1 MVARWKKREAEAA
14 PHILNALY
22 GSITPNGGGGFSS
35 QSLEIH
41 QKLHALE
48 SMIDFPGSPGAI
60 DTRETVV
67 RAVGEACNKQDLSAK
82 AFMECINAEIKK
94 SLSRPEEDYRILTTA
109 SISPRAA
116 SGRCKINDVCISG
129 CADTRFPKKYQSRIN
144 ALNQPHVRGL
154 GLKDPGSYHHLILS
168 VKAKSPLAAMSAGI
182 ESLDLLR
189 ACWCIYANPSISIG
203 SHERVPINTVRLGA
217 FHTIHSANGRLAIDD
232 PWYEPGFVSCRPF
245 VPNSPNSDASF
256 KKSISRLL
264 VRLNSPKMPR
274 DFHQRIAS
282 SLLLFV
288 RAFDEPNPNTAF
300 MGAWTALE
308 RLCLVDPSEGHD
320 KIIERCSVLIKGDR
334 LFHRSMLSHLRERR
348 NEYAHNGIISN
359 NARLLCYQAQSYIKS
374 IIRYLF
380 FSANHF
386 TCTDDALRLLSLRP
400 DPNVIR
406 KEIDARKFFAKYL
419 ISQAN

>member
-14 PHILNALY
+14 HHILNALY
-22 GSITPNGGGGFSS
+22 GSITPNGGRGFSS

-116 SGRCKINDVCISG
+116 SGRYKINDVRISG
-129 CADTRFPKKYQSRIN
+129 CADTHFPKKYKSRLD
-144 ALNQPHVRGL
+144 ALSQPHVRGL
-154 GLKDPGSYHHLILS
+154 GLTDQSTYHHLVLS
-168 VKAKSPLAAMSAGI
+168 VKAKSPLAAMSVGI

-189 ACWCIYANPSISIG
+189 ACWCIYANPSLSIG
-203 SHERVPINTVRLGA
+203 SHERVPINTVRLGP
-217 FHTIHSANGRLAIDD
+217 FHTIHAANGCLAIDD
-232 PWYEPGFVSCRPF
+232 PWYEPGFVGCRPF
-245 VPNSPNSDASF
+245 VPSSPNSDASF
-256 KKSISRLL
+256 KKCTSRLL
-264 VRLNSPKMPR
+264 ARLNSPKMSF
-274 DFHQRIAS
+274 DFRQRIAS

-288 RAFDEPNPNTAF
+288 RAFDEPNPSTAF
-300 MGAWTALE
+300 MGAWAALE
-308 RLCLVDPSEGHD
+308 RLCLVDQNEGHD
-320 KIIERCSVLIKGDR
+320 KIIERCSVLIKDDR
-334 LFHRSMLSHLRERR
+334 LFHRSILTHLRERR
-348 NEYAHNGIISN
+348 NEYAHDGILSN
-359 NARLLCYQAQSYIKS
+359 NARLLCYQAQSYIKCILS
-374 IIRYLF
+374 YLI

-386 TCTDDALRLLSLRP
+386 ASADDALRLLSLKP
-400 DPNVIR
+400 DPDVIG
-406 KEIDARKFFAKYL
+406 KEIAARKFFAKHL
-419 ISQAN
+419 LP

>member
-1 MVARWKKREAEAA
+1 MAAKWKKKEVEAA

-22 GSITPNGGGGFSS
+22 GSITPNGGSGFSS

-48 SMIDFPGSPGAI
+48 SMIDFPGPPCAME
-60 DTRETVV
+60 TREAVV

-94 SLSRPEEDYRILTTA
+94 ALSRPEEDYRILTTA

-116 SGRCKINDVCISG
+116 SGRYKINDVRISG
-129 CADTRFPKKYQSRIN
+129 CADTHFPKKYKSRLD
-144 ALNQPHVRGL
+144 ALSQPHVRGL
-154 GLKDPGSYHHLILS
+154 GIKDQSSYHHLILR

-182 ESLDLLR
+182 DSLDLLR

-203 SHERVPINTVRLGA
+203 SHERAPINTVRLGA
-217 FHTIHSANGRLAIDD
+217 FHTIHAANGFLAIDD

-245 VPNSPNSDASF
+245 APNSPNSDASF

-264 VRLNSPKMPR
+264 ARLKSPKMPC
-274 DFHQRIAS
+274 DFRQRIAS

-288 RAFDEPNPNTAF
+288 RAFDEPNPSTAF

-308 RLCLVDPSEGHD
+308 RLCLTDQSEGHD
-320 KIIERCSVLIKGDR
+320 KIIERCSVLFKDDR
-334 LFHRSMLSHLRERR
+334 MFHRSMLTHLRERR
-348 NEYAHNGIISN
+348 NEYAHDGITSN
-359 NARLLCYQAQSYIKS
+359 NARMLCYQAQSYIKS
-374 IIRYLF
+374 IISYLF
-380 FSANHF
+380 FSSNYFA
-386 TCTDDALRLLSLRP
+386 CTDDALRLLSLGP
-400 DPNVIR
+400 DPNVIG
-406 KEIDARKFFAKYL
+406 KEIEARKFFAKHL
-419 ISQAN
+419 IS

>member
-116 SGRCKINDVCISG
+116 SGRYKINDIRISG
-129 CADTRFPKKYQSRIN
+129 CADEHFPKKYKSRLD

-154 GLKDPGSYHHLILS
+154 GLKDQGSYYHLILS
-168 VKAKSPLAAMSAGI
+168 VKAKSPLTAMSIGI

-203 SHERVPINTVRLGA
+203 SHERVPINTVRLGP
-217 FHTIHSANGRLAIDD
+217 FHTIHAANGCLAIAN
-232 PWYEPGFVSCRPF
+232 PWYEPSFIGCRPF
-245 VPNSPNSDASF
+245 APNSPNTDASF
-256 KKSISRLL
+256 KKCSSRLL
-264 VRLNSPKMPR
+264 ARLNSPKMPI
-274 DFHQRIAS
+274 DFRQRIAS

-288 RAFDEPNPNTAF
+288 RAFDEPNPSTAF

-320 KIIERCSVLIKGDR
+320 KIIERCSVLIKDGR
-334 LFHRSMLSHLRERR
+334 RFHRSMLTHLRERR
-348 NEYAHNGIISN
+348 NEFAHDGIISN
-359 NARLLCYQAQSYIKS
+359 NTRLLCYQAQSYIKRIVS
-374 IIRYLF
+374 YLF

-386 TCTDDALRLLSLRP
+386 ASTDDALRLLSLKP
-400 DPNVIR
+400 DIDIIG
-406 KEIDARKFFAKYL
+406 KEIAERKFFTKHL
-419 ISQAN
+419 LS

>member
-1 MVARWKKREAEAA
+1 MSAKWKRKEAEAA
-14 PHILNALY
+14 SHILEALY
-22 GSITPNGGGGFSS
+22 GSITPNGRSGFSS

-48 SMIDFPGSPGAI
+48 SMIDFPGSPCAI

-94 SLSRPEEDYRILTTA
+94 ALSRPEEDYRILTTV
-109 SISPRAA
+109 SISSRAA
-116 SGRCKINDVCISG
+116 SGRYQINDVRISG
-129 CADTRFPKKYQSRIN
+129 CADTRFPKKYQSRID

-168 VKAKSPLAAMSAGI
+168 VKAKSPTAAMSAGI

-217 FHTIHSANGRLAIDD
+217 FHTIHSVNGILAIDD
-232 PWYEPGFVSCRPF
+232 PWYEPGFVECRPF
-245 VPNSPNSDASF
+245 VPISPNSDASF

-264 VRLNSPKMPR
+264 SRLNSPKLPF
-274 DFHQRIAS
+274 DFRKRITS

-288 RAFDEPNPNTAF
+288 RAFDEPNPGTAF
-300 MGAWTALE
+300 MSAWTALE
-308 RLCLVDPSEGHD
+308 RLCLTDQNEGHD
-320 KIIERCSVLIKGDR
+320 KVIERCSVLFKDDR
-334 LFHRSMLSHLRERR
+334 MFHRSMLNHLRERR
-348 NEYAHNGIISN
+348 NEYAHDGIISN
-359 NARLLCYQAQSYIKS
+359 NARLLCYQAQSYIKRV
-374 IIRYLF
+374 IGYLF

-386 TCTDDALRLLSLRP
+386 TCSDDALKLLSFKP
-400 DPNVIR
+400 DPNVIG
-406 KEIDARKFFAKYL
+406 KEIAARRFFAKHL
-419 ISQAN
+419 IP